1 MENWQFA
8 LRAALRDNCVSLET
22 SAAQA
27 PEQEKEELPLMLM
40 MMSTVQDLWKLL
52 TVSASNRKQWAK
64 AAEFTCGQWP
74 RAWTLRKLWL
84 PTECRDRDIMQKK
97 HKRKC
102 WKNAEGIKSTDG
114 MTDRPKDRQAHK
126 RQLLHVSEKESEREE
141 RETKTKGINETVLQI
156 FPLPRTKY
164 FGFLNALKLAKNT
177 NCCQ

>member
-27 PEQEKEELPLMLM
+27 PEQGEEELPLMM

-84 PTECRDRDIMQKK
+84 PTEGRDRDIMQKK

-114 MTDRPKDRQAHK
+114 MTDRQTGRQAHK
-126 RQLLHVSEKESEREE
+126 RQLLHVSEKESEREV

-164 FGFLNALKLAKNT
+164 FRFLSALKLAKNT

>member
-97 HKRKC
+97 PKRKC

-114 MTDRPKDRQAHK
+114 MTDGQAGTQKAIAACEWERKWKRREGNENKRHK
-126 RQLLHVSEKESEREE
+126 WNSFTNIPFTSNKVFWLFK
-141 RETKTKGINETVLQI
+141 
-156 FPLPRTKY
+156 RTQ
-164 FGFLNALKLAKNT
+164 T
-177 NCCQ
+177 S

>member
-27 PEQEKEELPLMLM
+27 PDQEEENQPLM

-84 PTECRDRDIMQKK
+84 PTECKDRDIMQKK

-102 WKNAEGIKSTDG
+102 WKNAAGIKSTDG
-114 MTDRPKDRQAHK
+114 MTDGQAGRQTHK
-126 RQLLHVSEKESEREE
+126 RQLLHVSEKESEREV

-156 FPLPRTKY
+156 FPLPRTKH
-164 FGFLNALKLAKNT
+164 FGFLNALKLVKNT

>member
-84 PTECRDRDIMQKK
+84 PTECRDRDIIQKK
-97 HKRKC
+97 QKRKC
-102 WKNAEGIKSTDG
+102 WKNAAGIKSTDG
-114 MTDRPKDRQAHK
+114 MTDGQAGRH
-126 RQLLHVSEKESEREE
+126 
-141 RETKTKGINETVLQI
+141 TKG
-156 FPLPRTKY
+156 
-164 FGFLNALKLAKNT
+164 
-177 NCCQ
+177 NCCMWVRKKVKEKRGKRKQKA